1 MKITNVETFIVGQV
15 PGAGTLNFVFVAV
28 DTDEGLSGVGEA
40 TLWGRELPVAAA
52 VEHLKPLL
60 IGQDARRIEHLW
72 QTLFRGGFIPAQRV
86 LSSAISAVDMA
97 LWDIRGKALGAPV
110 YDLLGGLVRD
120 RVACYRHNSGG
131 DAGDIPLLLA
141 SCRESVAEG
150 WRCVR
155 WGLPTQG
162 DTLEQSRS
170 IPLAI
175 EQVAAVRQALGDD
188 IGIILDVHTRLDPR
202 DSVRLC
208 RALEPYNP
216 FFVED
221 PIRSENVQS
230 LRLLRQQT
238 SVPLAVGEF
247 CSSKWEIREIIEEE
261 LADYARIDLGLVG
274 GLTEARKIAGWCE
287 THYIKLATHSP
298 LGPVAAAASLH
309 LNLACTNFGVQEHP
323 RGVILTDLF
332 PVQPD
337 FHDGCLWPSARPGL
351 GGEFDGEAAR
361 QHPFKM
367 FDMPML
373 HRADGAITNW

>member
-1 MKITNVETFIVGQV
+1 MKITNVEAFIVGQV
-15 PGAGTLNFVFVAV
+15 PGAGVLNFVFVAV
-28 DTDEGLSGVGEA
+28 DTDEGVSGVGEA

-86 LSSAISAVDMA
+86 LSAAISAIDMA
-97 LWDIRGKALGAPV
+97 LWDIHGKALGVPV
-110 YDLLGGLVRD
+110 YDLLGGLVRN

-131 DAGDIPLLLA
+131 DNGDIPRLIE

-150 WRCVR
+150 WQFVR

-162 DTLEQSRS
+162 DVLEPSRS
-170 IPLAI
+170 IGVAI
-175 EQVAAVRQALGDD
+175 EEVAAVREALGDD

-238 SVPLAVGEF
+238 TVPLAVGEF
-247 CSSKWEIREIIEEE
+247 SSSKWEIREIIEEE

-274 GLTEARKIAGWCE
+274 GLTEGRKIAGWCE

-323 RGVILTDLF
+323 RGVILTDVF

-337 FHDGCLWPSARPGL
+337 FHDGCLWPSERPGL
-351 GGEFDGEAAR
+351 GVEFDRGAAR
-361 QHPFKM
+361 RRPFKM
-367 FDMPML
+367 FDMTML
-373 HRADGAITNW
+373 HRADGTITNW